1 VQNRKFGTL
10 KSKRTIF
17 RTLGVIKN
25 QNSKLKILL
34 KIIIK
39 IIFFVFLTVLN
50 QIGGIIYLVSLIISK
65 KWNKQLKFKSL
76 IVFIGLYLLS
86 TLLIVPII
94 APIFGREKVKHTR
107 KIRPTNYLTVLLNRN
122 YVRPELNELLN
133 QTEKEL
139 KGTNIEI
146 HYLDANFPFINKFPL
161 LPHLSHNDGKKIDI
175 SLIYETN
182 SGKITNK
189 QKSVSGYGV
198 FENPKPNEYNQIEKC
213 LNNGYF
219 QYDYPKYLTLG
230 KINKELK
237 FSEKGTKKLIKSFLK
252 SRKLGKLFIEPH
264 LKSRMKLSDNRIRY
278 QGCRAVRHDDHIHVQ
293 LK

>member
-1 VQNRKFGTL
+1 
-10 KSKRTIF
+10 
-17 RTLGVIKN
+17 
-25 QNSKLKILL
+25 LKILL

-39 IIFFVFLTVLN
+39 IILFVFLTVLT

-94 APIFGREKVKHTR
+94 APIFGREKVKHSE
-107 KIRPTNYLTVLLNRN
+107 KINPTNYMTVLLNRN
-122 YVRPELNELLN
+122 YVRPKLNELLN

-182 SGKITNK
+182 SGKITDK

-198 FENPKPNEYNQIEKC
+198 FENPKLNEFNQIEKC
-213 LNNGYF
+213 LQSGYF
-219 QYDYPKYLTLG
+219 QYDYPKYVTFG
-230 KINKELK
+230 KINKELV
-237 FSEKGTKKLIKSFLK
+237 FSEKGTKKLIKSILK
-252 SRKLGKLFIEPH
+252 NRNLGKLFIEPH
-264 LKSRMKLSDNRIRY
+264 LKSRMNLKNNRIRY
-278 QGCRAVRHDDHIHVQ
+278 HGCRAVRHDDHIHVQ